1 MLSIQRRNTKEDP
14 QECTPNLLPCRINHD
29 GPVNASRRYWAP
41 EHDKDGNL
49 EAYFRGRKL
58 KGRKVTLPKG
68 YKGIVVKEAANED
81 KTHKRNTERLRR
93 RQLEEEAVDEDDEDD
108 EDDEEEVRMVEEV
121 ANFKDFIVWGHEAV
135 ADGDDAFVK
144 GVEEWIGFAAA
155 MHAPGIDVQNEQKA
169 GT

>member
-1 MLSIQRRNTKEDP
+1 MLSIQRRNDNEAP

-58 KGRKVTLPKG
+58 KGRKVILPEG
-68 YKGIVVKEAANED
+68 YKGSVVKEGAKED
-81 KTHKRNTERLRR
+81 DTLKSNTERLRR
-93 RQLEEEAVDEDDEDD
+93 RQLEEEEVDGDDED
-108 EDDEEEVRMVEEV
+108 EEEEVKVLEEV
-121 ANFKDFIVWGHEAV
+121 ANFKDFVVWGHETAPE
-135 ADGDDAFVK
+135 GDDAFVK
-144 GVEEWIGFAAA
+144 GVEEWIAFAAA
-155 MHAPGIDVQNEQKA
+155 MHAPGIDVQEEEKP